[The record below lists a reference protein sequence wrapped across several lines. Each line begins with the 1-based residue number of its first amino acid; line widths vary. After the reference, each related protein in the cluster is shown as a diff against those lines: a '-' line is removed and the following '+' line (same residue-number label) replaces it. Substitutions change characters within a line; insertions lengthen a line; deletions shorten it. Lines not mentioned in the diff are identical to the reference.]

1 MLRIAAGP
9 SIQSVP
15 APLLPFD
22 LHGPA
27 EPVTPLVLSVPHA
40 GRAYPE
46 AMRDLLRVPLA
57 ALLPLEDRLVDQVA
71 LAARGPHT
79 LFVAKLPR
87 AWIDLNRSEQERD
100 PQVDAGADPMVQP
113 RASARLRSGLGLIP
127 RRASSAGDIWKRR
140 LHADEVTA
148 RIMAQHRP
156 YHAAVAAALA
166 SAHARFGVAILLD
179 IHSMPSLPG
188 VTPAQVVLGDRN
200 GRSAARRL
208 VDALEA
214 AARDAGLRVARNQP
228 YAGGHVVTTHGAPAR
243 NVHAIQ
249 IEFDRGLYLD
259 PTLTEVGPGF
269 PHLAAALARMIAAVA
284 AEALPPALAA
294 E

>member
-1 MLRIAAGP
+1 MN
-9 SIQSVP
+9 

-27 EPVTPLVLSVPHA
+27 DPVTPLVLSVPHA

-46 AMRDLLRVPLA
+46 TMRNLLRVPVA
-57 ALLPLEDRLVDQVA
+57 ALLPLEDRLIDQVT

-79 LFVAKLPR
+79 LFVANLPR

-100 PQVDAGADPMVQP
+100 PRVDAGADPMAQP
-113 RASARLRSGLGLIP
+113 QASARVRSGLGLVP
-127 RRASSAGDIWKRR
+127 RRASSAGDIWKRQ
-140 LHADEVTA
+140 LHADEVTD
-148 RIMAQHRP
+148 RIVAHHRP

-188 VTPAQVVLGDRN
+188 VRPPQVVLGDRH

-208 VDALEA
+208 VDTLEA
-214 AARDAGLRVARNQP
+214 TARDAGLRVARNQP

-243 NVHAIQ
+243 NVHAVQ
-249 IEFDRGLYLD
+249 IEIDRGLYLD
-259 PTLTEVGPGF
+259 PTLTEAGVGF
-269 PHLAAALARMIAAVA
+269 PDLAAALGRMIAAVA
-284 AEALPPALAA
+284 NEALPPALAA